1 MNDDVWHAASSSLCS
16 LLQSFIPLSYFNFL
30 TLVDSCLNCVQNKI
44 LFPFSGW
51 QLYLR
56 FEIIGLSSQL
66 SAHTSGNG
74 KVLFYLCKCKTKQG
88 QLSMVPL
95 YADHYVLPIHEI
107 TIQHDGARP
116 PLLCC
121 VTRLGSF
128 FRNGAK
134 KSARA
139 SGFHLIR
146 IMSQSSQ
153 LSVDNWQGTGL
164 SHANLAAISRKLKI
178 LAFCW
183 YRIKANDVCITG
195 KKWHDRRQKSR
206 DK

>member
-16 LLQSFIPLSYFNFL
+16 LLQAFIPLSYFDFL

-74 KVLFYLCKCKTKQG
+74 KVLFYLSKCKTKQG

-134 KSARA
+134 KVCK
-139 SGFHLIR
+139 GFWVPPY
-146 IMSQSSQ
+146 QDYVPKQ
-153 LSVDNWQGTGL
+153 PTLS
-164 SHANLAAISRKLKI
+164 
-178 LAFCW
+178 
-183 YRIKANDVCITG
+183 
-195 KKWHDRRQKSR
+195 
-206 DK
+206 